1 MRRFLNS
8 LAFRI
13 GASVLAVEVVVLVGI
28 GFYAVDRLGTELD
41 RGLRERVVLPGRM
54 MARGMLSYDSVADAD
69 LMADL
74 IGEAPEIGLIVGAN
88 GNVFHSR
95 DPAEIGRDVRELGT
109 VDLRWLDARA
119 EAPRVFETRAAFSSG
134 AGLVAVTPLFV
145 RESGAPSLFCVVKIG
160 TSALERMKVNL
171 AVDVALVS
179 LIGVAATSLII
190 FLVIQAT
197 ALRRIRL
204 VADFVRRIADGGTRR
219 PRLVE
224 GADELGAL
232 EGGVNRMVAD
242 LEQRARQR
250 DRAER
255 NLRESEARFRD
266 FAASASDWYWEMDAG
281 LRLTS
286 LSHRCFEFIGTDRDP
301 IGGPIEGLGVTPD
314 AADGWGA
321 FNRALAAREPI
332 QDFDARREFADGR
345 PPSFVRLSGLPVVD
359 AKGRFAGYR
368 GTGRDVTA
376 EYDARDTLERRVAER
391 TQALTRA
398 NHDLSAAL
406 ETLGRTQ
413 AELARSE
420 RRASLG
426 ALVAGVA
433 HEINT
438 PVGVAV
444 TAASH
449 LADRTR
455 ETRAD
460 FETDTLRRDELAA
473 YLETADEAS
482 RLLLANMERAARLI
496 QSFKQVSAD
505 RAGDPARRF
514 DLGAYLGD
522 IVSSLSPALRDK
534 PRRVIVECPK
544 GVSVVGWP
552 GQLSQVVTNL
562 VMNSSAHA
570 FPDGREGV
578 ITISARRRDDG
589 WTELVHSDNGV
600 GVRPEDM
607 PKLFDP
613 FFTTARGAGFTGLGL
628 NIVHNIVT
636 DSWNGHVEA
645 STPPGGGIRFTLSW
659 PPLTTESGM

>member
-1 MRRFLNS
+1 MRRIFNS

-41 RGLRERVVLPGRM
+41 RGLRQRVELPGQM
-54 MARGMLSYDSVADAD
+54 MARGMLSYDSVADAV
-69 LMADL
+69 LMADI

-88 GNVFHSR
+88 GVVFHAR
-95 DPAEIGRDVRELGT
+95 DPVEIGRDVRELGT
-109 VDLRWLDARA
+109 IDPRWLDTRSGGAT
-119 EAPRVFETRAAFSSG
+119 RVLETREASAIH
-134 AGLVAVTPLFV
+134 LVAVTPLFV
-145 RESGAPSLFCVVKIG
+145 RETGAPTLFSVVKIG

-171 AVDVALVS
+171 AVDVGLAS
-179 LIGVAATSLII
+179 LIGVALTSLII
-190 FLVIQAT
+190 FLAIQAT

-204 VADFVRRIADGGTRR
+204 LSDFVRRIAEGVTRP
-219 PRLVE
+219 PRLTE
-224 GADELGAL
+224 GSDELGAL

-266 FAASASDWYWEMDAG
+266 FAASASDWYWELDAD

-286 LSHRCFEFIGTDRDP
+286 LSDRCYEFIGAERRP
-301 IGGPIEGLGVTPD
+301 IGGPMEGLGVRPNTRE
-314 AADGWGA
+314 GWVA
-321 FNRALAAREPI
+321 FNRALTRREPI
-332 QDFDARREFADGR
+332 LDFDVRREIGDGR
-345 PPSFVRLSGLPVVD
+345 PPRFARLSGLPVVD
-359 AKGRFAGYR
+359 ARGDFAGWR

-376 EYDARDTLERRVAER
+376 AYEARDLLERRVAER
-391 TQALTRA
+391 THALTRA
-398 NHDLSAAL
+398 NEDLSATL
-406 ETLGRTQ
+406 ETLSRTQ

-438 PVGVAV
+438 PIGVAV

-455 ETRAD
+455 ATRGA
-460 FETDTLRRDELAA
+460 FEAEELRRDDFVA

-482 RLLLANMERAARLI
+482 RLLLGNMERAARLI

-505 RAGDPARRF
+505 RAGDPAREF
-514 DLGAYLGD
+514 DLGSYLAD
-522 IVSSLSPALRDK
+522 IVDSLSPALRDT
-534 PRRVIVECPK
+534 PHLVTIDCPPGTRVT
-544 GVSVVGWP
+544 GWP

-562 VMNSSAHA
+562 VMNSLAHA
-570 FPDGREGV
+570 FPGGRAGRIVVE
-578 ITISARRRDDG
+578 ARHRDDG
-589 WTELVHSDNGV
+589 WTELVFADDGV
-600 GVRPEDM
+600 GVKPENM
-607 PKLFDP
+607 SRLFDP
-613 FFTTARGAGFTGLGL
+613 FFTTARGSGFTGLGL

-636 DSWNGHVEA
+636 DSWNGHIHA
-645 STPPGGGIRFTLSW
+645 AGSPGEGVRFTLSW
-659 PPLTTESGM
+659 PPPPADEGA